1 MQTPEERRYQRIISL
16 TEFLC
21 RFVLPLCAD
30 LSSDKSVDCVTTI
43 IDLEGISLSSLWSLK
58 SHLQQSIQLT
68 SANYPETINTICVVN
83 APSFF
88 PTIWGWVKGMFDEG
102 TRNKVHLIGSGTDPA
117 SELGDVI
124 DLDNLPKVYGGRM
137 EWKYEDEPM
146 LDEEIKKSIGAD
158 STRGPVVWENGRMV
172 LLGEGRR
179 EEQGGKAPPAAEST
193 NATRISTDQAS
204 SQIDNTSTP
213 SPAPPPGTQTPAA
226 PTAPGP
232 PSSKVNDRRP
242 SQSHS
247 TVPIPT
253 PSPLEVPSS
262 AILPSNV
269 PENAPEHCPVSYHL
283 SV

>member
-1 MQTPEERRYQRIISL
+1 MQSPEERRYQRIICL

-102 TRNKVHLIGSGTDPA
+102 TRNKVHLIGSGSDPA
-117 SELGDVI
+117 GELGEII
-124 DLDNLPKVYGGRM
+124 DLDNLPRVYGGRM
-137 EWKYEDEPM
+137 DWRYEDEPL

-158 STRGPVVWENGRMV
+158 ETKGPVIWEDGRMV
-172 LLGEGRR
+172 LLGERRR
-179 EEQGGKAPPAAEST
+179 EEKAPQGDAAPAAESAGGAA
-193 NATRISTDQAS
+193 NQ
-204 SQIDNTSTP
+204 TSTQTTTIP
-213 SPAPPPGTQTPAA
+213 SSAQPSGTQTPAA
-226 PTAPGP
+226 STAPGP
-232 PSSKVNDRRP
+232 PA
-242 SQSHS
+242 
-247 TVPIPT
+247 T
-253 PSPLEVPSS
+253 S
-262 AILPSNV
+262 A
-269 PENAPEHCPVSYHL
+269 
-283 SV
+283 